1 MLGRYPS
8 SCVVRPDS
16 WHCVWVGALNSDAGY
31 GWVTKLLHWLT
42 AVALAG
48 QFLLGYA
55 MEELSEGLTD
65 GDGEDVLVFV
75 HGWVGGG
82 ILALAVLRVLWRL
95 ATPLPPWSPR
105 LSGRDRVL
113 QTWTERALLTLL
125 FLTPG
130 TGLALLFLSGAE
142 RETGKDAEWQPPYDL
157 VEDDA
162 LLTAHVCCHIAFYV
176 TLAMHIGLVLRRRTL
191 TRMA

>member
-1 MLGRYPS
+1 MR
-8 SCVVRPDS
+8 
-16 WHCVWVGALNSDAGY
+16 ALNSDAGY

-42 AVALAG
+42 VLALAG
-48 QFLLGYA
+48 QFVLGYSMA
-55 MEELSEGLTD
+55 ELSEGLTD
-65 GDGEDVLVFV
+65 GEDLLVFV

-105 LSGRDRVL
+105 LSRTDRVV

-130 TGLALLFLSGAE
+130 TGLALLFLSGE
-142 RETGKDAEWQPPYDL
+142 DREIGKDREWQPPYD
-157 VEDDA
+157 VVDDDV

-176 TLAMHIGLVLRRRTL
+176 TLAAHIVLVVRRRTL
-191 TRMA
+191 ARML